1 MEKIA
6 HYNSQFA
13 DHTMSAIVY
22 SKNNGL
28 IIDVVA
34 PNEHLGGIGVGIP
47 YCRINGKKTANSHAI
62 SIPMH
67 RDAELAG
74 KLAQIVA
81 KHTEMNIIVIL
92 GVHIPNIT
100 NSLLKELC
108 EFFET
113 WFNQIG
119 IKLAKISSLNLD
131 IANQ

>member
-6 HYNSQFA
+6 QYNSQFA
-13 DHTMSAIVY
+13 TYTMSAIVY
-22 SKNNGL
+22 SKKNGL

-47 YCRINGKKTANSHAI
+47 YRKKNGKITANSHAI
-62 SIPMH
+62 SIPAH

-81 KHTEMNIIVIL
+81 KHTEMNIIVIM
-92 GVHIPNIT
+92 GIHIPNLT
-100 NSLLKELC
+100 HLLLKELY

-113 WFNQIG
+113 WFTEIG
-119 IKLAKISSLNLD
+119 IKLAKISS
-131 IANQ
+131 

>member
-6 HYNSQFA
+6 TYKSQFS
-13 DHTMSAIVY
+13 TYTISANVY

-47 YCRINGKKTANSHAI
+47 YCRKNGKKTANSHAI
-62 SIPMH
+62 SIPEH
-67 RDAELAG
+67 RDAELAS

-92 GVHIPNIT
+92 GIHIPNIT
-100 NSLLKELC
+100 NTLLKELY

-113 WFNQIG
+113 WFTKIS
-119 IKLAKISSLNLD
+119 IKLAKLSS
-131 IANQ
+131 

>member
-6 HYNSQFA
+6 QFNSQFA
-13 DHTMSAIVY
+13 TYTMFAIVY
-22 SKNNGL
+22 SKKNGL

-47 YCRINGKKTANSHAI
+47 YCRKNGKKTANSHAI
-62 SIPMH
+62 SIPAH
-67 RDAELAG
+67 RDAELAS

-92 GVHIPNIT
+92 GIHIPNIT
-100 NSLLKELC
+100 NLLLKELY

-113 WFNQIG
+113 WFTEIS
-119 IKLAKISSLNLD
+119 IKLAKFSS
-131 IANQ
+131 

>member
-13 DHTMSAIVY
+13 TYTISAIVY

-47 YCRINGKKTANSHAI
+47 YYRKNGKKTANSHAI
-62 SIPMH
+62 SIPKH
-67 RDAELAG
+67 RDAELASR
-74 KLAQIVA
+74 LAQIVA

-92 GVHIPNIT
+92 GIHIPNIT
-100 NSLLKELC
+100 NALLKELY

-113 WFNQIG
+113 WFTEIG
-119 IKLAKISSLNLD
+119 IKLAKISS
-131 IANQ
+131 